1 MSDAPR
7 LQAGPD
13 LRKSVETSVWSAL
26 GPFVPATGSGK
37 IAVHVADAL
46 LAPSGPLA
54 PLLARIGE
62 LEAALAETKGALKQ
76 GLGIIVEFGDM
87 NGFRNTTDEELGRL
101 VKTVAEDIGHLLNKL
116 EGRPYRARSVLD
128 QETRHAG

>member
-1 MSDAPR
+1 MSDALDKEWP
-7 LQAGPD
+7 LVD
-13 LRKSVETSVWSAL
+13 
-26 GPFVPATGSGK
+26 GK
-37 IAVHVADAL
+37 LSDDDEFWGYADAL
-46 LAPSGPLA
+46 LAPSGPFA

-62 LEAALAETKGALKQ
+62 LEAALEETKGALKQ

-116 EGRPYRARSVLD
+116 EGRPYRARSALD